1 MACAGWLAWRESS
14 RKAPQANRAAT
25 AGTTLPRTTLNP
37 GALLESTL
45 PDLSGREVAFK
56 QFLGQPI
63 VVNFWATWCAP
74 CVQEMPDLDLMALTF
89 QKVHFVG
96 IGIDTVDNIRQFV
109 DKIKVSYPLLIAGN
123 AGISMM
129 RELGNPSGGLPFT
142 VMFDAE
148 GNMIDTV
155 LGQVKPDALRT
166 QVESLVTK
174 SRT

>member
-1 MACAGWLAWRESS
+1 MACAGWFAWRESS

-25 AGTTLPRTTLNP
+25 TGAMPHKTALNP
-37 GALLESTL
+37 SVLLEATL
-45 PDLSGREVAFK
+45 PDLSGRDVVFK
-56 QFLGQPI
+56 QFVGQPI

-74 CVQEMPDLDLMALTF
+74 CVQEMPDLDLMAQSF

-109 DKIKVSYPLLIAGN
+109 DKIKVSYPLLVVGN

-155 LGQVKPDALRT
+155 LGQVKPAELRT
-166 QVESLVTK
+166 RVESLLTK